1 MSARRVAR
9 PCALKTWG
17 ALAALWLS
25 GGCTYS
31 VYRAGD
37 GRFLDAPLDWRPG
50 VTTALEVARTLG
62 PPDRVRQRGAE
73 LSFIYRF
80 QRRAETRLALS
91 FYLKLFQREQERE
104 LDGTLLV
111 AFDAEDR
118 LLYVGRSDLPP
129 EDLADDLGL
138 R

>member
-1 MSARRVAR
+1 MSARRR
-9 PCALKTWG
+9 KWLRALALWG
-17 ALAALWLS
+17 AWVAWLLL

-37 GRFLDAPLDWRPG
+37 DRFLEAPLAWRPG
-50 VTTALEVARTLG
+50 ETTALEVARALG
-62 PPDRVRQRGAE
+62 PPDRVRQRGSE

-91 FYLKLFQREQERE
+91 FYLKLFQREQESE

-111 AFDAEDR
+111 AFDEDDR
-118 LLYVGRSDLPP
+118 LLYLGRSELPAQ
-129 EDLADDLGL
+129 DLADDLGL